1 MDRKCVLLSFS
12 RTFCHCL
19 DSMIVLLTRCHDVL
33 SALSQETI
41 SFASQPMEK
50 VSGFSFVHR
59 NDLSNCPRL
68 SVLDLQGLI
77 ESAWFSLLALPFW
90 QENVVLSNG
99 VLLNYNS

>member
-41 SFASQPMEK
+41 SFASQPM
-50 VSGFSFVHR
+50 
-59 NDLSNCPRL
+59 
-68 SVLDLQGLI
+68 VLDLQGLI